1 MARVIVTAVVR
12 AVRTAYKATVL
23 GETNFAGV
31 APNGFWGV

>member
-1 MARVIVTAVVR
+1 VTAVVS

-31 APNGFWGV
+31 APMVFGGV